1 MNIFMEK
8 KTMRKLPFK
17 MRRIKIPALVFIISI
32 SFGIHAYGGEKEH
45 LQYAFAL
52 VEKTN
57 LSKMFVELAETFME
71 PYFEHYENP
80 DSDTLAEANPLKK
93 EFNNEVRIGED
104 ELKWMLAGI
113 YARHFTEKELR
124 EIVDFFTSP
133 AGNAWLTKRLHIQT
147 ESEQL
152 GLEWGKLLTQ
162 RVFQNFKIK
171 SND

>member
-1 MNIFMEK
+1 
-8 KTMRKLPFK
+8 MRKLPVK
-17 MRRIKIPALVFIISI
+17 MCAIKILALFFIISL
-32 SFGIHAYGGEKEH
+32 SFVIQAYGGEKEH
-45 LQYAFAL
+45 LEYAFAL

-57 LSKMFVELAETFME
+57 LSKMFVELAEAFME

-80 DSDTLAEANPLKK
+80 DSDTLADANPLKR
-93 EFNNEVRIGED
+93 EFKNEVRMGED

-124 EIVDFFTSP
+124 EIVDFFASP
-133 AGNAWLTKRLHIQT
+133 SGNAWLARRLIVQT